1 MRILKTLLA
10 AWLLATLA
18 ACSSSPEMKDEE
30 RKKAA
35 ETNTALGRQYMDRG
49 QYEIALDK
57 LKRAV
62 AYDREYAPAHTL
74 LAVLYETI
82 GETADAEKEF
92 RLAVRYDPKDGDVNN
107 NLGAFLCR
115 QGKGSEADAY
125 FMTAIEDPFYQT
137 PAIALANAGS
147 CALDLGELDKAEAYL
162 RQSLKYDQRMP
173 EALLPLAEVS
183 YRKGAYLQARA
194 FLQRYEVVAPDNEES
209 LKLGYLIETALGDGP
224 SAERYRLELRE
235 NYPNAVPRDM
245 PGGQGQG

>member
-10 AWLLATLA
+10 VSLLATLA
-18 ACSSSPEMKDEE
+18 ACASSSDMKEDD
-30 RKKAA
+30 RRKAA

-49 QYEIALDK
+49 QYEVALDK

-62 AYDREYAPAHTL
+62 AYDREYAPAHTM

-82 GETADAEKEF
+82 GETDDAEREF

-115 QGKGSEADAY
+115 QGKGGEADPY
-125 FMTAIEDPFYQT
+125 FQVAMKDPFYST

-147 CALDLGELDKAEAYL
+147 CALNLGELDKAEAYL

-173 EALLPLAEVS
+173 ETLLPLAEVS
-183 YRKGAYLQARA
+183 YLKKAYLQARA
-194 FLQRYEVVAPDNEES
+194 FLQRYEAVAPANEES
-209 LKLGYLIETALGDGP
+209 LRLGYLIESALGDQR
-224 SAERYRLELRE
+224 SAERYQMELRE
-235 NYPNAVPRDM
+235 NYPNAAPPRARSE
-245 PGGQGQG
+245 QGQG

>member
-1 MRILKTLLA
+1 MKIFKTLLA
-10 AWLLATLA
+10 IAVLAMLA
-18 ACSSSPEMKDEE
+18 ACASSPEMKEDD
-30 RKKAA
+30 RRKAA

-82 GETADAEKEF
+82 GETGDAEQEF

-115 QGKGSEADAY
+115 HGKGREAEPY
-125 FMTAIEDPFYQT
+125 FMTAIEDPFYGT
-137 PAIALANAGS
+137 PGVALANAGS
-147 CALDLGELDKAEAYL
+147 CALTLGQLDKAEAYL

-173 EALLPLAEVS
+173 EALLPLADVS
-183 YRKGAYLQARA
+183 YRQEAYLQARA
-194 FLQRYEVVAPDNEES
+194 FLQRYEAVAPDNEES
-209 LKLGYLIETALGDGP
+209 LKLGYLIETALGDQS
-224 SAERYRLELRE
+224 SADRYRLELRE
-235 NYPNAVPRDM
+235 NYPNAVPRTGRGD
-245 PGGQGQG
+245 QGQG

>member
-10 AWLLATLA
+10 GFLLVMLA
-18 ACSSSPEMKDEE
+18 ACASGPEMKEDD
-30 RKKAA
+30 RRAAA

-62 AYDREYAPAHTL
+62 AYDKEYAPAHTL

-82 GETADAEKEF
+82 GETEDAEKEF

-115 QGKGSEADAY
+115 QGKGSEADPH
-125 FMTAIEDPFYQT
+125 FMTAIKDPFYTT
-137 PAIALANAGS
+137 PGIALANAGS
-147 CALDLGELDKAEAYL
+147 CALNEGQLDKAEAYL

-183 YRKGAYLQARA
+183 YRKEAYLQARA
-194 FLQRYEVVAPDNEES
+194 FLQRYEAVAPANAES
-209 LKLGYLIETALGDGP
+209 LRLGYLIETALGDQP
-224 SAERYRLELRE
+224 SADRYRMELRE
-235 NYPNAVPRDM
+235 NYPHALPQTGRGN
-245 PGGQGQG
+245 QGQG